1 MINWYI
7 NNMKKAH
14 EEKRWDDRANY
25 AQMAKIDFV
34 KYFYF
39 GEEK

>member
-1 MINWYI
+1 MIDWYI

-14 EEKRWDDRANY
+14 KEKCWDDRANY
-25 AQMAKIDFV
+25 AQMANIDFV